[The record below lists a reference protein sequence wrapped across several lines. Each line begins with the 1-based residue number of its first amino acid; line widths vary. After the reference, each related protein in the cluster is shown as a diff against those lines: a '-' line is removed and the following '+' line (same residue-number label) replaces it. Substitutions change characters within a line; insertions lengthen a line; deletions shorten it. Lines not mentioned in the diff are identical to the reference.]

1 MKDQHTLIK
10 GYRDLPQETINQIN
24 AVKELEA
31 QIANLWLQLKE
42 DPNVDQRALS
52 LARTNFEQ
60 GCMWATK
67 AIGRSASPFDPA
79 E

>member
-1 MKDQHTLIK
+1 M
-10 GYRDLPQETINQIN
+10 
-24 AVKELEA
+24 

-79 E
+79 